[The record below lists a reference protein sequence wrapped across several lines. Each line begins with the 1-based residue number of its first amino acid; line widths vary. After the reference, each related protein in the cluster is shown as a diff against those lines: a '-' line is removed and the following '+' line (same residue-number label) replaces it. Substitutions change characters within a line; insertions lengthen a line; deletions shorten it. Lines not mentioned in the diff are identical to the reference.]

1 MNCHIDSDIPYL
13 ILHSQHRWKILKMT
27 VLNGSKEKRI
37 YIIKSGPLV
46 PPTVSQ
52 ELLDEEA

>member
-1 MNCHIDSDIPYL
+1 
-13 ILHSQHRWKILKMT
+13 MT